1 MPTLHRGEIESWD
14 LQSLLL
20 KPIQRV
26 LKYPLLL
33 NKLVETT
40 SDNHP
45 DYKVVHSA
53 QEAIAKVAQDINE
66 IKRRK
71 DLGKWLLCVELS
83 FIIWSSCCSTF
94 HAVIKYTGSR
104 EDRKGSLSVHS
115 LQKKMRRF
123 QQTLKQFTGLGSKVN
138 YSEYWFS
145 YNSGLTFLQTV
156 DPKFD
161 EMEQKVLSLESLIRT
176 LLKDIASWQEQLQV
190 NLF

>member
-1 MPTLHRGEIESWD
+1 MLVRHIVTFLSLYILHTLTTVMPTLHRGEIESWD

-71 DLGKWLLCVELS
+71 DLGK
-83 FIIWSSCCSTF
+83 
-94 HAVIKYTGSR
+94 
-104 EDRKGSLSVHS
+104 
-115 LQKKMRRF
+115 
-123 QQTLKQFTGLGSKVN
+123 
-138 YSEYWFS
+138 
-145 YNSGLTFLQTV
+145 
-156 DPKFD
+156 
-161 EMEQKVLSLESLIRT
+161 
-176 LLKDIASWQEQLQV
+176 
-190 NLF
+190 